1 MPTITALRSERR
13 GRVAVELDGAAW
25 RTLPADAVVR
35 AGLSVGR
42 TLERADLRRLRRE
55 VRRAEA
61 LATASRAL
69 RARDHSRQQLVER
82 LARADIAPAV
92 REESLEV
99 LTRAGFVDD
108 ARVAASRARALAER
122 GYGDEAIRLDL
133 ERKGIAPEL
142 VEDALTQLAGEL
154 QRANLVVARRGA
166 SSRTARYLA
175 GRGFSADTVE
185 SAVAQRTGE
194 E

>member
-1 MPTITALRSERR
+1 VPTITALRSERR
-13 GRVAVELDGAAW
+13 GRVAVELDGSTW

-42 TLERADLRRLRRE
+42 TLERADLRLLRRE

-82 LARADIAPAV
+82 LARADVAPAT

-133 ERKGIAPEL
+133 ERKGIVREL
-142 VEDALTQLAGEL
+142 IEDALSELADEVE
-154 QRANLVVARRGA
+154 RVNLVVARRGA
-166 SSRTARYLA
+166 STQTARYLA
-175 GRGFSADTVE
+175 GRGFAADTVE
-185 SAVAQRTGE
+185 SAVAAESGE

>member
-1 MPTITALRSERR
+1 VPTITALRSERR
-13 GRVAVELDGAAW
+13 GRVAVELDGSAW

-42 TLERADLRRLRRE
+42 TLERADLRLLRRE
-55 VRRAEA
+55 VRRAET

-69 RARDHSRQQLVER
+69 RTRDHSRQQLVER
-82 LARADIAPAV
+82 LARADVAPAT

-122 GYGDEAIRLDL
+122 SYGDEAIRLDL
-133 ERKGIAPEL
+133 ERKGIAREL
-142 VEDALTQLAGEL
+142 IEEALSELAGEVE
-154 QRANLVVARRGA
+154 RANLVVARRGA
-166 SSRTARYLA
+166 SPQTARYLA
-175 GRGFSADTVE
+175 GRGFAVDTVE
-185 SAVAQRTGE
+185 SAVAAESAE